1 MTTSF
6 YEPTTLTQR
15 ARALRSENT
24 RLKRQLA
31 AYQEWAPDPDTLALI
46 VAQSEANKRL
56 YRACLARNVIL
67 NRKLRQQ
74 NG

>member
-1 MTTSF
+1 MTTYSQ
-6 YEPTTLTQR
+6 PTTLSQR
-15 ARALRSENT
+15 ATALRSENR
-24 RLKRQLA
+24 RLKKQLA
-31 AYQEWAPDPDTLALI
+31 AYQEWAPDPETLALI

-67 NRKLRQQ
+67 NRKLREQ